1 MLLDEDLKDRKDKDK
16 TASSC
21 SNQEVVDFLTQ
32 FDENPEDHRDNGRRL
47 RSFSG
52 QEVVDFLT
60 QLEEDL
66 KDRKGQGQ
74 GGEVRPPSMPRQ
86 RRPRAATGPSTGCE
100 RQGGR

>member
-1 MLLDEDLKDRKDKDK
+1 MAVTPGAGAAWPPGGEPEGAPRGELHPELE
-16 TASSC
+16 AC
-21 SNQEVVDFLTQ
+21 SGPVI
-32 FDENPEDHRDNGRRL
+32 PGRWAPN
-47 RSFSG
+47 SFSG
-52 QEVVDFLT
+52 QEVVDFPT